1 MKNILITGSSLL
13 LFLVLDAIALNR
25 FTLPAKSQS
34 NSAQIIELTQTGCQ
48 FLETE
53 AKNYNFTTTKAEDC
67 KEFNSET
74 LSQRKSE
81 FKPLSLPAGEYIFRV
96 TNQNVPYNLGFYL
109 RGQGVGRI
117 TLPKVSGGGLTQN
130 TTKDYPVT
138 LTKGKY
144 WISCPLNP
152 TPDYPLVVY

>member
-1 MKNILITGSSLL
+1 MKNILLTGSSLL
-13 LFLVLDAIALNR
+13 LFLLVDAIALNH
-25 FTLPAKSQS
+25 FTSPAQSQS

-53 AKNYNFTTTKAEDC
+53 SKNHNFVTTKAEDC
-67 KEFNSET
+67 KKFNNQT

-81 FKPLSLPAGEYIFRV
+81 FKPLSLPTGEYIFRV
-96 TNQNVPYNLGFYL
+96 TNQNVPYSLGFYL
-109 RGQGVGRI
+109 RGQGLGKL
-117 TLPKVSGGGLTQN
+117 TLPNVSGGGLSQN
-130 TTKDYPVT
+130 TTKDYVVT

>member
-13 LFLVLDAIALNR
+13 LFLVLDEIAPHR

-53 AKNYNFTTTKAEDC
+53 SKNYNFPTTKAKDC
-67 KEFNSET
+67 KQFNSET